1 MSTLLLILW
10 RNLLRTYLTVI
21 SVVISSNAVAFVA
34 TCSQLYALTLNHTL
48 LAVWI
53 KIKSNT
59 FFNIFGHI
67 FLWSFLSFLA
77 YLDYKDFLHKDPSGG
92 QTLQTKFSLIKSIF
106 IKKFNLNFERFQ
118 ARSKYFLTEPELL
131 TIPDINKVDWHSC
144 VDLNWKRLGNMFY
157 CIEVVFTFPLFPTFH
172 IPCRRHILV
181 FPCCSQ

>member
-1 MSTLLLILW
+1 MSTLLLILG

-53 KIKSNT
+53 KSNT

-67 FLWSFLSFLA
+67 FLWSLLGL

-92 QTLQTKFSLIKSIF
+92 QTLQIKFSLIKSMF
-106 IKKFNLNFERFQ
+106 IKKFNISFKRFQ
-118 ARSKYFLTEPELL
+118 ARSKYFWPSPSL